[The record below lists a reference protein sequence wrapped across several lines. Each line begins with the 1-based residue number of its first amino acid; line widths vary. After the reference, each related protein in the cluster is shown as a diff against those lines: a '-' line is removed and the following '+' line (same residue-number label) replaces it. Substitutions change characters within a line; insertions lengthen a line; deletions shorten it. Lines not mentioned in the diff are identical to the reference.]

1 MFTSILLLFRF
12 WLINLSRT
20 TKSTIYMTVGDLNG
34 MVIIIILRIRAAS
47 MVMIVPRTYRVVTI
61 LIMTR
66 TFKFNGNKNCNFF
79 YQYRF
84 YLIYSASQVSSYK
97 KDPKKIYI
105 FTVFLK
111 MCISQYLDTKFNT
124 SLCEKNFKYMNLL
137 FCIFTYVNISSLHI
151 ISRKLSS
158 RIYPFILSFLHFN
171 MNLLILV
178 RIINN
183 Q

>member
-34 MVIIIILRIRAAS
+34 MVIITILRIRAAS
-47 MVMIVPRTYRVVTI
+47 MVMIVPQTYRVVTI

-84 YLIYSASQVSSYK
+84 YLIYSASQVSSYE

-105 FTVFLK
+105 YCSSKNVQ
-111 MCISQYLDTKFNT
+111 SQYLDTKFNT

-137 FCIFTYVNISSLHI
+137 FCIFTHI
-151 ISRKLSS
+151 C
-158 RIYPFILSFLHFN
+158 
-171 MNLLILV
+171 
-178 RIINN
+178 
-183 Q
+183 